1 MTTNSITTN
10 SITTDAALLPGSAGV
25 AGPAA
30 WGRALFDPPRLALI
44 GASGKTGKLGALFMR
59 NLLDGYRGELL
70 PIHPSDA
77 TIFDRR
83 AYPSVSAVPGHVDLA
98 VIVAPETAVL
108 SAIEDCAA
116 AGVTAAVIV
125 TGGFAETGSEG
136 KARQDRIAAVARAV
150 NLRLIGPNCFGVIN
164 VHTRLNASLGLGLP
178 EAGGVSLF
186 TQSGAYGM
194 AAFSRSREGGV
205 GFAKVIAPGN
215 KIDLGET
222 EIVEYL
228 GDDPDTRVIAL
239 LLESIADGAAFVDA
253 VARVTPRKPV
263 VVLKTG
269 RHGAAQRAAASHTD
283 ALAGDYRIAAAALR
297 QAGARMVDDGLAL
310 LDVAAALDAQPPLR
324 GRRVAIISNSGGT
337 GVELADLLEEAALEV
352 PRLSDDLQAQIRS
365 WIPAYGSPVNPVD
378 VTTDWP
384 RFADMYGNSLRAL
397 LGSGEVDAVVPVLLQ
412 RSALMPEVTERVIAE
427 TRAARDAGSDCAVH
441 ACWVGPEG
449 SEENRRRLLAAGI
462 PCHPWAA
469 RTARTLAATLAH
481 AVHSRPGAEPPV
493 PAPAGADADGWL
505 APDAAFACV
514 AAAGIPCAPWR
525 LVDVPGARVRL
536 VDAPDAQMRQVDAPD
551 AQIHLVGASDAT
563 IAAAI
568 EAARELGYPVVVKAV
583 RPALVHK
590 SEAGA
595 VRTGVASDDAVR
607 EVLLD
612 FERRLGPG
620 PALIQKQ
627 IRSDLELV
635 IGAKRDPQFGPV
647 VLFGL
652 GGIWVEALDDVA
664 VRLAPFGEDEAHA
677 MLAELRAAKLLDGAR
692 GRAPVDRGALARML
706 VAASRWIASAPWL
719 AELDVN
725 PIIVNGG
732 QFTAVDARV
741 RVGNPEPADARAPE
755 PAHVEGTKR

>member
-1 MTTNSITTN
+1 MTTEATLAH
-10 SITTDAALLPGSAGV
+10 DSAG
-25 AGPAA
+25 AGT
-30 WGRALFDPPRLALI
+30 WGRALFDPPRLALV
-44 GASGKTGKLGALFMR
+44 GASGKAGKLGALFMR
-59 NLLDGYRGELL
+59 NLLDGYRGELI
-70 PIHPSDA
+70 PIHPSDE

-83 AYPSVSAVPGHVDLA
+83 AYPNVSAVPGRVDLA

-125 TGGFAETGSEG
+125 TGGFAETGPAG
-136 KARQDRIAAVARAV
+136 KAHQDRIAAVARAA
-150 NLRLIGPNCFGVIN
+150 NLRLVGPNCFGVIN
-164 VHTRLNASLGLGLP
+164 VHARLNASLGLGLP

-205 GFAKVIAPGN
+205 GFAKVVAPGN

-222 EIVEYL
+222 EIVSYL

-297 QAGARMVDDGLAL
+297 QAGARLVDDGLAL

-352 PRLSDDLQAQIRS
+352 PRLSDDLQAQIRT
-365 WIPAYGSPVNPVD
+365 WIPAYGSPANPVD

-397 LGSGEVDAVVPVLLQ
+397 LVSGEVDAVVPVLLQ

-427 TRAARDAGSDCAVH
+427 TRAARDAGNACAVH
-441 ACWVGPEG
+441 VCWVGPEG
-449 SEENRRRLLAAGI
+449 SEENRRGLLAAGI

-481 AVHSRPGAEPPV
+481 AVHSRPAPEPPL
-493 PAPAGADADGWL
+493 PAPDGADAQGWL

-525 LVDVPGARVRL
+525 LVDTP
-536 VDAPDAQMRQVDAPD
+536 
-551 AQIHLVGASDAT
+551 HASL
-563 IAAAI
+563 AAVI
-568 EAARELGYPVVVKAV
+568 EAAGELGFPVVLKAV

-595 VRTGVASDDAVR
+595 VRAGVASDDDVR
-607 EVLLD
+607 DVLLD

-620 PALIQKQ
+620 QTLVQKQ
-627 IRSDLELV
+627 IGGGLELV

-652 GGIWVEALDDVA
+652 GGVWVEALDDVA
-664 VRLAPFGEDEAHA
+664 LRLAPFGEEEARA
-677 MLAELRAAKLLDGAR
+677 MLVELRAAELLDGAR
-692 GRAPVDRGALARML
+692 GRAPVDRSALARML
-706 VAASRWIASAPWL
+706 AATSGWIARAPWL

-725 PIIVNGG
+725 PIIVHGT
-732 QFTAVDARV
+732 QFCAVDARV
-741 RVGNPEPADARAPE
+741 RVGAPE
-755 PAHVEGTKR
+755 AMHVEERTR

>member
-1 MTTNSITTN
+1 MTMETTLAPG
-10 SITTDAALLPGSAGV
+10 DAGTAE
-25 AGPAA
+25 

-44 GASGKTGKLGALFMR
+44 GASGKSGKLGALFMR
-59 NLLDGYRGELL
+59 NLLDGYRGELI
-70 PIHPSDA
+70 PIHPSDE

-83 AYPSVSAVPGHVDLA
+83 AYASVSAVPGHVDLA
-98 VIVAPETAVL
+98 VVVAPETAVL

-125 TGGFAETGSEG
+125 TGGFAETGPDG
-136 KARQDRIAAVARAV
+136 KARQDRIAAVARAGNV
-150 NLRLIGPNCFGVIN
+150 RLIGPNCFGVIN

-215 KIDLGET
+215 KIDSYET
-222 EIVEYL
+222 EIVSFL

-269 RHGAAQRAAASHTD
+269 RHGSAQRAAASHTD

-337 GVELADLLEEAALEV
+337 GVELADLLEESALDV
-352 PRLSDDLQAQIRS
+352 PRLSDELQAQIRT
-365 WIPAYGSPVNPVD
+365 WIPAYGSPANPVD

-427 TRAARDAGSDCAVH
+427 TRAARDAGNDCAVH

-449 SEENRRRLLAAGI
+449 SEDNRRRLLSAGI

-481 AVHSRPGAEPPV
+481 AVHPRPAPQPPL
-493 PAPAGADADGWL
+493 PAPADAEADADGWL

-514 AAAGIPCAPWR
+514 AAAGIPCAPLR
-525 LVDVPGARVRL
+525 LVDL
-536 VDAPDAQMRQVDAPD
+536 PDGQVA
-551 AQIHLVGASDAT
+551 AT
-563 IAAAI
+563 IAAA
-568 EAARELGYPVVVKAV
+568 RDVGYPVVVKAV

-590 SEAGA
+590 SEARA
-595 VRTGVASDDAVR
+595 VRTGVASDEDVR

-620 PALIQKQ
+620 PALVQKQ
-627 IRSDLELV
+627 IGGGLELV
-635 IGAKRDPQFGPV
+635 VGAKRDPQFGPV

-652 GGIWVEALDDVA
+652 GGVWVEALDDVA
-664 VRLAPFGEDEAHA
+664 VRLAPFGEAEAHA
-677 MLAELRAAKLLDGAR
+677 MLAELRGAKLLDGAR

-706 VAASRWIASAPWL
+706 AAASRWIARAPWL

-725 PIIVNGG
+725 PIIAGDAG
-732 QFTAVDARV
+732 FCAVDARV
-741 RVGNPEPADARAPE
+741 RIG
-755 PAHVEGTKR
+755 